1 MLDFDYYI
9 QQGEPSQ
16 REKAEA
22 WAVAIGLQD
31 VDGLKPSDY
40 LIDTARKHIEGDV
53 DYEEAKRLVE
63 SYYETLPL
71 SMQNEDEEEADK
83 VSLHVTQ
90 LLSENTFTF
99 SPAGLANIH
108 RRLFVGVLPFAGRYR
123 DVNITKKEWV
133 LDGDTVLYASC
144 DAISETLAYDFEQ
157 ERTFSYKHVAP
168 DRMIEHIARFIAGV
182 WQIHPFREGNT
193 RTTAIF
199 LIKYLRKLGFQI
211 TNQPFADYVKYFRN
225 ALVRANY
232 SNYEKKIEE
241 TTEFLELFLR
251 NVLLGEQNELKKRY
265 QHIRWQ
271 HPMHNVIGY
280 TPSSTPSSLWLTQ
293 AVERLILALGEEKL
307 SKKELMEKLQLKDRS
322 NFEDYS
328 LTPTVKAGMVKL
340 LYPAAPK
347 HPRQKYLL
355 TEKGLQVYMHLRTG
369 KQQ

>member
-1 MLDFDYYI
+1 MLDFNYYI

-31 VDGLKPSDY
+31 VDGLKPSNY

-53 DYEEAKRLVE
+53 SYEEAKHLVD
-63 SYYETLPL
+63 SYYESLPA
-71 SMQNEDEEEADK
+71 SQQNADEEEADK
-83 VSLHVTQ
+83 VSLHITQ
-90 LLSENTFTF
+90 LLAENTFTF

-108 RRLFVGVLPFAGRYR
+108 QRLFTGVLPFAGRYR
-123 DVNITKKEWV
+123 DVNITKEEWV

-168 DRMIEHIARFIAGV
+168 DRMIEHIACFIAGV

-199 LIKYLRKLGFQI
+199 LIKYLRKLGFRV
-211 TNQPFADYVKYFRN
+211 TNQPFADNAKYFRN

-232 SNYEKKIEE
+232 SNYEKHVEE

-251 NVLLGEQNELKKRY
+251 NVLLGEQNELKKHY
-265 QHIRWQ
+265 QHIAWKTIVGNSIGPSEPINEPINPVLQYIRQ
-271 HPMHNVIGY
+271 HSGCKRKEI
-280 TPSSTPSSLWLTQ
+280 
-293 AVERLILALGEEKL
+293 AEALGMTLISVKRVL
-307 SKKELMEKLQLKDRS
+307 SAIASQIEYRGS
-322 NFEDYS
+322 N
-328 LTPTVKAGMVKL
+328 K
-340 LYPAAPK
+340 
-347 HPRQKYLL
+347 
-355 TEKGLQVYMHLRTG
+355 TG
-369 KQQ
+369 GYYAK